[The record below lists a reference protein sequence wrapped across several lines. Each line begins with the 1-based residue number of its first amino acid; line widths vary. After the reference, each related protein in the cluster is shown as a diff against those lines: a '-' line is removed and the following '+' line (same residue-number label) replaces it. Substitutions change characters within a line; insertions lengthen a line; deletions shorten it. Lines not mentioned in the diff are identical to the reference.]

1 MQYTQNSKPNPI
13 WTCFHSLANDLA
25 GLGLEQSLRWA
36 EAGPNLD
43 FLLSCIYNF
52 EVMRVYSGTEEL
64 LHFTIVAVNGA
75 HVSYQKELGWLW
87 LSWIGPEGVLSL
99 IVWVGVRWK
108 FETVV
113 KGSSLCPVPV
123 STEHVAMRIRVQDW
137 TRVRILTGPVITDHW
152 TEAQPVVK
160 NNRRVGL

>member
-52 EVMRVYSGTEEL
+52 KVMRVYSGTEEL

-75 HVSYQKELGWLW
+75 RVIPKGAWVTLVELNWTRRSFESNCVSR
-87 LSWIGPEGVLSL
+87 SA
-99 IVWVGVRWK
+99 VGVRN
-108 FETVV
+108 FCE
-113 KGSSLCPVPV
+113 
-123 STEHVAMRIRVQDW
+123 E
-137 TRVRILTGPVITDHW
+137 
-152 TEAQPVVK
+152 
-160 NNRRVGL
+160 